1 MSFSNSSFPNFPID
15 HHANHDCYNSSVTSS
30 SLHEECGVVG
40 VWNSNSSSSQRI
52 SVNDSFDTS
61 FVAPSD
67 EDGDEA
73 ARFAFYALFAL
84 QHRGQEAAGIAVL
97 NGKNIKIFKKLGL
110 IANIFTEEKI
120 KTLQGMAAIGHT
132 RYSTTGENTV
142 QNIQPFY
149 ILTQHGPISLAHNG
163 NLVNAKTLRQKL
175 LRDGIGLSSTSDTEV
190 MIMMLAAA
198 KGATWQQRIASCMRE
213 WKGSY
218 SIVLL
223 TEEGLYVA
231 RDPWGFRP
239 LCSGLVDD
247 GVWAVASE
255 SCALLTLGCSNIK
268 EVERGEILAI
278 TNEGLERTQGIPP
291 IQPSA
296 LCIFEYIYF
305 ARPDSIWNNVQ
316 IHNARVNFGSALA
329 DVMPVEADAV
339 IAIPDSSR
347 SCAIGYSQASGI
359 KYDEGFSK
367 NRYIGRTFIEP
378 TQKLREQ
385 GVAMKFNVLEKTVK
399 DKRLIVV
406 DDSIVRGTT
415 IKRLIKMLRN
425 AGARSVHIRIASPP
439 IKFPCYMG
447 VDMGGVENL
456 IASSRSIEEIKDFIG
471 ADSLAFLSF
480 EKMLSS
486 MKKEGA
492 TCGFCCA
499 CFDGNYPCNVSE
511 ASGKSD
517 FD

>member
-1 MSFSNSSFPNFPID
+1 MSILNSSTNYD
-15 HHANHDCYNSSVTSS
+15 SHLLRSS

-40 VWNSNSSSSQRI
+40 VWNTNHSTTLNNSFNFPSNEAT
-52 SVNDSFDTS
+52 DD
-61 FVAPSD
+61 
-67 EDGDEA
+67 A

-97 NGKNIKIFKKLGL
+97 NRRNIRIFKNLGL
-110 IANIFTEEKI
+110 VSNIFTEEKI
-120 KTLQGMAAIGHT
+120 KTLQGIAAIAHT
-132 RYSTTGENTV
+132 RYSTTGENTT
-142 QNIQPFY
+142 QNVQPFY

-163 NLVNAKTLRQKL
+163 NLVNAKTLREKL
-175 LRDGIGLSSTSDTEV
+175 LKDGVGLSSTSDTEV

-198 KGATWQQRIASCMRE
+198 KGATWQERIASCMKE

-223 TEEGLYVA
+223 TEEGLFAA

-239 LCSGLVDD
+239 LCFGLVED

-278 TNEGLERTQGIPP
+278 TKNGAEV
-291 IQPSA
+291 IQAVPQAEPSA

-305 ARPDSIWNNVQ
+305 ARPDSIWNKVQ
-316 IHNARVNFGSALA
+316 IHNARVNFGIALA
-329 DVMPVEADAV
+329 SVMPTEADAV

-347 SCAIGYSQASGI
+347 SSAIGYSQASGI

-385 GVAMKFNVLEKTVK
+385 GVAMKFNVLENTVRG
-399 DKRLIVV
+399 KRLIVV

-415 IKRLIKMLRN
+415 IRRLIKMLRN
-425 AGARSVHIRIASPP
+425 AGALAVHIRIASPP
-439 IKFPCYMG
+439 IKYPCYMG
-447 VDMGGVENL
+447 VDMGGVESL
-456 IASSRSIEEIKDFIG
+456 IASSRSIKEIKEFIG

-480 EKMLSS
+480 EGMLDA

-492 TCGFCCA
+492 NCGFCCA
-499 CFDGNYPCNVSE
+499 CFDGNYPCDISE
-511 ASGKSD
+511 ACNKAD

>member
-1 MSFSNSSFPNFPID
+1 MSIFDSVID
-15 HHANHDCYNSSVTSS
+15 DSHSAPSCDSCPEQCS

-40 VWNSNSSSSQRI
+40 IWNTNHLNAPNHSFNVPSNEAK
-52 SVNDSFDTS
+52 DD
-61 FVAPSD
+61 
-67 EDGDEA
+67 A

-97 NGKNIKIFKKLGL
+97 NGKNIRILKNLGL
-110 IANIFTEEKI
+110 VTNIFTEERI
-120 KTLQGMAAIGHT
+120 KTLQGIAAIGHT
-132 RYSTTGENTV
+132 RYSTTGDNTL
-142 QNIQPFY
+142 QNVQPFY

-175 LRDGIGLSSTSDTEV
+175 LKDGVGLSSTSDTEV

-198 KGATWQQRIASCMRE
+198 KGETWQERIASCMRE

-223 TEEGLYVA
+223 TEEGLYAA

-239 LCSGLVDD
+239 LCFGLVED
-247 GVWAVASE
+247 GIWSVASE
-255 SCALLTLGCSNIK
+255 SCALLTLGCSKIQ

-278 TNEGLERTQGIPP
+278 TKDGIKITQAVPKVKN
-291 IQPSA
+291 SA

-316 IHNARVNFGSALA
+316 IHNARVNFGYALA
-329 DVMPVEADAV
+329 GVRPVEADAV

-347 SCAIGYSQASGI
+347 SSAIGYSQASGI

-385 GVAMKFNVLEKTVK
+385 GVAMKFNVLENTVK
-399 DKRLIVV
+399 GKRLIVV

-415 IKRLIKMLRN
+415 IRRLIKMLRN
-425 AGARSVHIRIASPP
+425 AGAVSVHIRIASPP
-439 IKFPCYMG
+439 IKYPCYMG
-447 VDMGGVENL
+447 VDMGGVESL
-456 IASSRSIEEIKDFIG
+456 IASSRSVGEIEEFIG

-480 EKMLSS
+480 EGMLDA

-499 CFDGNYPCNVSE
+499 CFDGNYPCDVSE
-511 ASGKSD
+511 ASSKSD